1 MYMRASV
8 EDIYSNSY
16 VSLQVKII
24 ENVTKIE
31 MRMVL

>member
-8 EDIYSNSY
+8 EDVYGKSY

>member
-8 EDIYSNSY
+8 EDVYSKSC

-24 ENVTKIE
+24 ENVTKIK
-31 MRMVL
+31 MRMLL